1 MEVTM
6 KATRL
11 IGTAATAILFTLAG
25 GCADGGAVLEPAAP
39 ASESRAQAGNPR
51 ILAAGEFVPEP
62 DFANATLIPQGNH
75 CIVQIDGVL
84 IFNGTLQGLASG
96 TSTVRIFAAC
106 PEVELPGSLADYRSV
121 FRSEG
126 VFVGTVDGA
135 PAEADFVYQGRSEVG
150 GRVDA
155 RIHFSGGLQ
164 GVLHVDAEVAEG
176 GSYEGFVIRR

>member
-106 PEVELPGSLADYRSV
+106 AEVELPGSLADYRSV

-155 RIHFSGGLQ
+155 RIHFSSGLQ